1 MTNFMLYCCTTLKL
15 WENLNKSFLLF
26 WGSPAGQGRCTM
38 KIIEFLKLSDWGN
51 LLGILSIAIGV
62 ISLWLSV
69 RTLRTAKK
77 IDEQIKKERID
88 AVAKNAFNEQRQELE
103 ENILLLEKKLIE
115 TDGLEYQLAK
125 QVFNIICRA
134 GSHKGI
140 FNVEDQKKLDE
151 LKSRQ
156 KNICENIRRG
166 SAPNRQVECLDIV
179 GSLEQIVQ
187 RGCYKV

>member
-1 MTNFMLYCCTTLKL
+1 MNR
-15 WENLNKSFLLF
+15 S
-26 WGSPAGQGRCTM
+26 
-38 KIIEFLKLSDWGN
+38 
-51 LLGILSIAIGV
+51 
-62 ISLWLSV
+62 
-69 RTLRTAKK
+69 
-77 IDEQIKKERID
+77 KKERID

>member
-1 MTNFMLYCCTTLKL
+1 
-15 WENLNKSFLLF
+15 
-26 WGSPAGQGRCTM
+26 M

-51 LLGILSIAIGV
+51 LLGILSIVIGG

-77 IDEQIKKERID
+77 IDEQIRKERID

-140 FNVEDQKKLDE
+140 FCAEDQKKLDE

-166 SAPNRQVECLDIV
+166 GAPNRQVECLDIV

>member
-1 MTNFMLYCCTTLKL
+1 
-15 WENLNKSFLLF
+15 
-26 WGSPAGQGRCTM
+26 M

-69 RTLRTAKK
+69 RTLRTAK
-77 IDEQIKKERID
+77 RID

>member
-1 MTNFMLYCCTTLKL
+1 
-15 WENLNKSFLLF
+15 
-26 WGSPAGQGRCTM
+26 M

-151 LKSRQ
+151 LKGKKDAIFTGYAEKNKVVRQ
-156 KNICENIRRG
+156 LVDL
-166 SAPNRQVECLDIV
+166 AL
-179 GSLEQIVQ
+179 LQIPSITCANTV
-187 RGCYKV
+187 

>member
-1 MTNFMLYCCTTLKL
+1 MTNFMLYCCITLKL
-15 WENLNKSFLLF
+15 WASLNTSFLLF
-26 WGSPAGQGRCTM
+26 WGSPAGQERCTM

-51 LLGILSIAIGV
+51 LLGILSIVIGV

>member
-1 MTNFMLYCCTTLKL
+1 MDVMLPGADGFEICRQLREKKDTPVIIVSARRDDIDKIRGLGLGADDYMVKP
-15 WENLNKSFLLF
+15 F
-26 WGSPAGQGRCTM
+26 SPSELVAR
-38 KIIEFLKLSDWGN
+38 
-51 LLGILSIAIGV
+51 V
-62 ISLWLSV
+62 
-69 RTLRTAKK
+69 TAH
-77 IDEQIKKERID
+77 IKRYERLTGAQKED
-88 AVAKNAFNEQRQELE
+88 AA
-103 ENILLLEKKLIE
+103 KLIE